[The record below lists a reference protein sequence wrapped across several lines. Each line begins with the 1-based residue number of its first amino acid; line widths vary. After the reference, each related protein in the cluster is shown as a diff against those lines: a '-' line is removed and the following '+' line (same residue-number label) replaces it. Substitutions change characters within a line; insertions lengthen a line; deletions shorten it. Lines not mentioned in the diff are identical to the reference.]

1 MNILIIKLGSLG
13 DVINTLPLGIN
24 LKRYLHADVYWVVEP
39 LSYPIV
45 AEHSYVDH
53 AILFDRYNWA
63 EALPG
68 LIRQLRC
75 RNFDV
80 VLDLQR
86 IIKSALFCQVS
97 KAKRRIGFDKNR
109 CKELSHLFPFER
121 IPESDPNTHMVFQY
135 LEFGK
140 YLGITDQDIR
150 WDIPVKGITPYNLP
164 DDYVVLNLGATKE
177 ANRWNAKGF
186 ADLAK
191 SIRQRFQMVSVLTG
205 ASEDIPMA
213 KEILTMAD
221 SEVVT
226 LVGKTS
232 VLELKEVLAGS
243 KVVVSCDTGPM
254 HLASA
259 IGKNVVALFGP
270 SDPKRTGPFKGQV
283 IQKDVGCNPCNA
295 RRCSNPICME
305 AITSDDVIERLEVLW
320 SA

>member
-1 MNILIIKLGSLG
+1 MDILIIKLGSLG
-13 DVINTLPLGIN
+13 DVINTLPLVIN
-24 LKRYLHADVYWVVEP
+24 LKRYMHADVSWVVEP

-68 LIRQLRC
+68 LIKQLRC

-86 IIKSALFCQVS
+86 IIKSALFCQAS
-97 KAKRRIGFDKNR
+97 KAKRRIGFDKKR
-109 CKELSHLFPFER
+109 CKESSYLFPFER

-140 YLGITDQDIR
+140 YLGIKNPDIR

-164 DDYVVLNLGATKE
+164 DDYVVLNLGATKK

-191 SIRQRFQMVSVLTG
+191 GIRRRFQMVSVLTG
-205 ASEDIPMA
+205 ASQDIPMA

-221 SEVVT
+221 SEVIA

-259 IGKNVVALFGP
+259 IGKDVVALFGP

-305 AITSDDVIERLEVLW
+305 AITSDDVIERLEELW